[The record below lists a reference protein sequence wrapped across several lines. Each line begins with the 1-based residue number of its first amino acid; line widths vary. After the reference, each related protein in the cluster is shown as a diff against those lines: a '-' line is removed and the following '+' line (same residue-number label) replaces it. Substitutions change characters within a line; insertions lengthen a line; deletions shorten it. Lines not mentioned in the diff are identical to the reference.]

1 MTKQDLSKA
10 YFTSTSRV
18 IDLMQNL
25 YDVLHDHRGKPIDEK
40 DTVSRLT
47 NEHLKEIRSEL
58 DLIKTAVSEAEEF
71 NISNTTKFN
80 NIK

>member
-25 YDVLHDHRGKPIDEK
+25 YDVLHDHSGKPIDEK

>member
-40 DTVSRLT
+40 DTVCRLT

-71 NISNTTKFN
+71 NISNTTRFN